1 MSSTFPATL
10 TDKIP
15 RTSATMSFRFSR
27 PADYDFVAGQWFI
40 ITFPGEDGPLTHHF
54 THSNA
59 PGEPF
64 LEFTTRLTGS
74 TFKRAMQD
82 MAPGT
87 EVTLEGPFGG
97 FVLKDTIE
105 RAVFL
110 TGGIGVTP
118 VRSILRDLAERD
130 DDRAVTVF
138 YGNESEE
145 TITFADELAALE
157 RDLTNLRVHHVLSR
171 PNPEWSGRQGHVR
184 AEVLAEELEDRNAW
198 HYFISGP
205 PGMVQAMRDMLRELD
220 VPRRQIT
227 LENFEGYE

>member
-1 MSSTFPATL
+1 MSTTFPATL

-15 RTSATMSFRFSR
+15 RTPGTMSFRFSR

-40 ITFPGEDGPLTHHF
+40 ITFPGENGSLTHHF

-59 PGEPF
+59 PNEPF

-74 TFKRAMQD
+74 PFKRAMQA
-82 MAPGT
+82 MEPGT

-97 FVLKDTIE
+97 FVLKDTVE

-118 VRSILRDLAERD
+118 VRSILHDLAARND
-130 DDRAVTVF
+130 NRAVTVF
-138 YGNESEE
+138 FGNETEE
-145 TITFADELAALE
+145 TITFADELAELE
-157 RDLTNLRVHHVLSR
+157 QDLPNLRVHHVLSR
-171 PNPEWSGRQGHVR
+171 PSPEWSGRQGHVR
-184 AEVLAEELEDRNAW
+184 AEVLAEELEDPNAW
-198 HYFISGP
+198 HYFVSGP
-205 PGMVQAMRDMLRELD
+205 PSMVQAMRDMLRELD
-220 VPRRQIT
+220 VPRRQVT